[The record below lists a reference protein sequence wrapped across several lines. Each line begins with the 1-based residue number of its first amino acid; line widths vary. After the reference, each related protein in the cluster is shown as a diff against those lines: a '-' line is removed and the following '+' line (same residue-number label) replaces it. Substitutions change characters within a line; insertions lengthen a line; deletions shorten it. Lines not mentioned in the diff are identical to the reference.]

1 MTLEDAERYTIL
13 RAEVGSRV
21 LGVALEGTDDRD
33 EMGICIEPPE
43 YVIGN
48 RKQAIV
54 DELTGK
60 INRWETFEQIVHRTQ
75 PVGVRSGPGDLDLTI
90 YSLRKWMRLA
100 LQGNPT
106 VLMLLFSPGPSIDTK
121 SYLPVGHKLRNNAH
135 RFVSQMAGDSFL
147 GYMTSQRAQLTGERP
162 RKHTNRPEL
171 IEQYGFDTKFAY
183 HAVRLGI
190 QGAEFLTTGKITLP
204 IPEPDRSR
212 LIDLRLGKIELVDAL
227 EWMGNVERRLTLAR
241 EGVALTS
248 PSYAWAD
255 QFLIDAYREFWQWK
269 GML

>member
-1 MTLEDAERYTIL
+1 MTLTLADVERYTIL

-21 LGVALEGTDDRD
+21 LGVAIEGTDDRD

-43 YVIGN
+43 YVIGT
-48 RKQAIV
+48 KH
-54 DELTGK
+54 
-60 INRWETFEQIVHRTQ
+60 FEQLVHRTQ
-75 PVGVRSGPGDLDLTI
+75 AQGVRSGPGDLDLVI

-100 LQGNPT
+100 LKGNPT
-106 VLMLLFSPGPSIDTK
+106 VLMLLFAPPQSIDHS
-121 SYLPVGHKLRNNAH
+121 SYLPVGHKLRVHAH
-135 RFVSQMAGDSFL
+135 RFVSREAGGAFL
-147 GYMTSQRAQLTGERP
+147 GYMTSQRTQLTGERP

-171 IEQYGFDTKFAY
+171 IEQFGFDTKFAY

-227 EWMGNVERRLTLAR
+227 EWMSEVEQSLVLAR
-241 EGVALTS
+241 DGLDLT
-248 PSYAWAD
+248 PPPYAWAD
-255 QFLIDAYREFWQWK
+255 AFLIQAHQEFWAWK
-269 GML
+269 DML